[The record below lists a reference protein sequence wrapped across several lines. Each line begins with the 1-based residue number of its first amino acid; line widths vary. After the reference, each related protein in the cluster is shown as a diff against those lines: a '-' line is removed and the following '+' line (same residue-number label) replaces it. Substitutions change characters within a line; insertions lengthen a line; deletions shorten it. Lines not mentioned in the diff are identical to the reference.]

1 MGEWGRRGEGREG
14 HGKEKGRHPEGAGRD
29 AVLAMFW
36 LLEDA
41 EEPVHEER
49 GHRRAH
55 KWREAW
61 NGEAVLPV
69 VDLILAQEILDS
81 VPCIEVKVSAN
92 IQRLDTTQIL

>member
-69 VDLILAQEILDS
+69 VVGLVLDGVRLTFLDLIES
-81 VPCIEVKVSAN
+81 VSN
-92 IQRLDTTQIL
+92 FS